1 MRNIAVANFILEPP
15 LMTIR
20 YLEDLVV
27 SNLSDS
33 WFLLESE
40 RINNRYLYNNESCE
54 LGLLPPLPNPQL
66 SDKIAH
72 IVKTR
77 KITTKPSSSPKK
89 YLERKET
96 PRLMLFLTASC
107 NMRCV
112 YCHCSSKT
120 DKAHM
125 SDEIALDIVKR
136 YIRHVSEFTG
146 KMDNIEITFM
156 GGGEPFL
163 QVGTIK
169 KIVTYIEE
177 NGIHGKY
184 VIVTNATVGS
194 DSDWEWIVSKGFRV
208 TISADGPPNIQNK
221 QRIFAKGSRIT
232 SYYVERRLTRLAQ
245 FDVDVNIRST
255 VMEVSAESIDSIC
268 DYFQRFSCVK
278 THHLEPVSFAG
289 RGDAYRDVSEE
300 EFYRQFFKNYSLY
313 LYENPKRFKSAWF
326 KPFKK
331 AQGFC
336 GAVYFNAVVT
346 HDGFVSLCSEVDSS
360 AFSARYG
367 DKYIV
372 SHIQD
377 DNPFLP
383 MKSLDFSDKNSI
395 DNIPE
400 CRTCIIRY
408 KCGGGCYIKRDRDFK
423 DNGQFYNVFCKNAVI
438 LNMSYLIG
446 SIKNVKQQGTSL

>member
-1 MRNIAVANFILEPP
+1 
-15 LMTIR
+15 MTIR
-20 YLEDLVV
+20 YLEELVV

-33 WFLLESE
+33 WFLLESGE
-40 RINNRYLYNNESCE
+40 PNNSYLYNNESCE
-54 LGLLPPLPNPQL
+54 LGLLPVLPSHQL
-66 SDKIAH
+66 QGTISN
-72 IVKTR
+72 IVETR
-77 KITTKPSSSPKK
+77 KVVSKPPSSPEK

-112 YCHCSSKT
+112 YCHCSSET

-125 SDEIALDIVKR
+125 SDARALDIVKR
-136 YIRHVSEFTG
+136 YIKHVSEFTG
-146 KMDNIEITFM
+146 KTDNIEITFM

-163 QVGTIK
+163 RINAIKIIVG
-169 KIVTYIEE
+169 YIEE
-177 NGIHGKY
+177 AGIHGEY

-194 DSDWEWIVSKGFRV
+194 DADWEWIVSKGFRV

-221 QRIFAKGSRIT
+221 QRIFAKGSRST
-232 SYYVERRLTRLAQ
+232 SGYVEKRLTHLGQ
-245 FDVDVNIRST
+245 FDIDVNIRST
-255 VMEVSAESIDSIC
+255 VMEVSAESVDSIC
-268 DYFQRFSCVK
+268 DYFQEFSCVK

-289 RGDAYRDVSEE
+289 RGDAHRDVSED
-300 EFYRQFFKNYSLY
+300 EFYRQFFKNYSRY
-313 LYENPKRFKSAWF
+313 LYKDPKRFKSAWF

-331 AQGFC
+331 AHGFC

-360 AFSARYG
+360 ALSAGYG
-367 DKYIV
+367 NNFIV
-372 SHIQD
+372 SHIQE

-383 MKSLDFSDKNSI
+383 KKSLDFSEKNSI

-400 CRTCIIRY
+400 CRTCVIRY

-423 DNGQFYNVFCKNAVI
+423 DNKSFYNAFCKNAVI

-446 SIKNVKQQGTSL
+446 SIKNVKQQVVSL